1 MSIHIGGKRID
12 KPLLSALET
21 KSYKFDGLTCN
32 NIIICNSASLA
43 QDLMDSLM
51 SLNETES
58 NVIMGLWDENLVE
71 MSDEEFTKELYNPE
85 NHLDKLLVQREFDK
99 IWIYFKN
106 YAVQNFYI
114 TNCPSVALLAEKA
127 EDIWFVSREET
138 IPLAVYKNYDEIF
151 KDKQELVKR
160 IREGRFLHYN

>member
-1 MSIHIGGKRID
+1 MSIHIGRKRID

-21 KSYKFDGLTCN
+21 KGYKFDGLTCN

-43 QDLMDSLM
+43 QDLIDSLM

-58 NVIMGLWDENLVE
+58 NVIMGLWDENLIE
-71 MSDEEFTKELYNPE
+71 LSDEEFTKELYNPE

-99 IWIYFKN
+99 IWVHFKD
-106 YAVQNFYI
+106 YAIQNFHI

-127 EDIWFVSREET
+127 EDIWFVSGEET
-138 IPLAVYKNYDEIF
+138 IPFTVYKNYDEIF
-151 KDKQELVKR
+151 KDKQKLVKR